1 MGYTLSV
8 SMKSIKARDEFKAFL
23 DQHLRPFSKA
33 MSESEHLEAW
43 AKVSLYYSHG
53 CDLDDVRRSLQ
64 NTDTSGHIST
74 GDDALWYASGK
85 KTTKLGF
92 DYGGR
97 GPEWEWQRV
106 LLNWLALRGGR
117 LRRLEGMTHGHID
130 TVLPYMCYDSEAWP
144 VLLES
149 DIAHVTDPKERKK
162 LLWMVTDENGWRSP
176 KSSMQDQIDRGMV
189 DLDTIGE
196 SDPGWMEYYE
206 KNVEE
211 NRLLGLVTKA
221 EIERLDAL
229 WRKR

>member
-8 SMKSIKARDEFKAFL
+8 SMKSIKARDEFLAFL
-23 DQHLRPFSKA
+23 RQHMKPFSKA

-43 AKVSLYYSHG
+43 AKVSLFYAG
-53 CDLDDVRRSLQ
+53 CDLDGVRKSLQ
-64 NTDTSGHIST
+64 NTDSSECIST
-74 GDDALWYASGK
+74 GDGALWYASGK

-92 DYGGR
+92 DYGCR
-97 GPEWEWQRV
+97 GPEWDWQRC

-117 LRRLEGMTHGHID
+117 RRRLEAMTHGHID

-149 DIAHVTDPKERKK
+149 DIAHVTDPDERKK
-162 LLWMVTDENGWRSP
+162 LLWMVTDENGWKSP
-176 KSSMQDQIDRGMV
+176 ISPMQNQIDMSLV
-189 DLDTIGE
+189 DLDTIEE
-196 SDPGWMEYYE
+196 SDPGWMEYYK

-229 WRKR
+229 WRDLQ